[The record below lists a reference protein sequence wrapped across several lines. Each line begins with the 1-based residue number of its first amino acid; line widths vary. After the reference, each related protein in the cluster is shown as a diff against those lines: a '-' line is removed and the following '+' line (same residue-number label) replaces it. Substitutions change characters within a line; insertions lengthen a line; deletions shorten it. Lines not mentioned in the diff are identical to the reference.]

1 MATLKSRH
9 KRFIVNRLAV
19 FDRPSDVQDEVRER
33 FGLDVGTSQL
43 AHYDPTTRKGQGLA
57 KDLTRLFHETRE
69 RFLDEYTET
78 AIQHKA
84 VRLRRLERIANKFAD
99 MGNYVAEMD
108 ALEQIAK
115 EIGGAY
121 TNRHTLDASVSN
133 PDDIDFDSLSDDQL
147 EQVAAGEPLREVL
160 VNDQMGS

>member
-9 KRFIVNRLAV
+9 KRLIVKRLAV

-33 FGLDVGTSQL
+33 FGLEVDSPQL

-57 KDLTRLFHETRE
+57 QGLTALFHKTRE

-84 VRLRRLERIANKFAD
+84 VRLRRLERIANKFSQ
-99 MGNYVAEMD
+99 MRNYVAEMD
-108 ALEQIAK
+108 ALEQAAK
-115 EIGGAY
+115 EMGGAY

-133 PDDIDFDSLSDDQL
+133 PEDVDFDDLTD
-147 EQVAAGEPLREVL
+147 EQIEQIAAGEPLREVL
-160 VNDQMGS
+160 ASDQVDT